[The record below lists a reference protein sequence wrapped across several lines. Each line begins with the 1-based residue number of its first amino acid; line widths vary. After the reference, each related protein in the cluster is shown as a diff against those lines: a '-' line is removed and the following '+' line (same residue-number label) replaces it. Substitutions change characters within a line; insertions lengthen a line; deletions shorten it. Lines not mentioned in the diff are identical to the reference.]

1 MYKAHYVGNN
11 TDIFMSE
18 HHGKNA
24 PHVVEIGHSTPP
36 HGYESKPLCRN
47 VWVLHYVVSGEGL
60 YFGQPVTGPCVF
72 IETPDTVQF
81 YAVSGNESAPAWEQY
96 WIMFDGQTA
105 PDWLAYAG
113 FPKVPTVLPCP
124 YMHQAQSIFAE
135 LLTSS
140 NYIGQNDHYYMLS
153 GLCRLF
159 ALHAATKEK
168 APRSDSAYVR
178 KIRAY
183 IHDNYA
189 TIRSEAEL
197 ADLVHL
203 STRYMNKIFKKE
215 TGKPP
220 IQYLNHYRIRCA
232 KSLLERPE
240 LSIHEISEMLGF
252 SNPNYF
258 CCVFQRHCNGIS
270 PLAYRKGAR

>member
-81 YAVSGNESAPAWEQY
+81 YAVSDNESAPAWEQY

-178 KIRAY
+178 KIRTY

-232 KSLLERPE
+232 KNLLERPE

>member
-81 YAVSGNESAPAWEQY
+81 YAVSDNASAPAWEQY

-124 YMHQAQSIFAE
+124 YMHQAQSIFSE

-203 STRYMNKIFKKE
+203 STRYMNKIFKK
-215 TGKPP
+215 
-220 IQYLNHYRIRCA
+220 A
-232 KSLLERPE
+232 SLPWLIEKGRGE
-240 LSIHEISEMLGF
+240 GRE
-252 SNPNYF
+252 
-258 CCVFQRHCNGIS
+258 NGRGGCRGLLRDSFAFYPAWIVGDCQFLRWAEAMQL
-270 PLAYRKGAR
+270 PTILYTC

>member
-81 YAVSGNESAPAWEQY
+81 YAVSDNASAPVWEQY

-124 YMHQAQSIFAE
+124 YMHQAQSIFSE

-232 KSLLERPE
+232 KNLLERPE

>member
-197 ADLVHL
+197 AGLVHL

-232 KSLLERPE
+232 KKLLERPE

-252 SNPNYF
+252 STPNYF